1 MPAAL
6 RILALALFLALLFW
20 WAAAGMNPGWTKTSV
35 STMETDR
42 VTGIDYPVWKKQF
55 VPGIDL
61 LAVGTGCAAVLIG
74 ISFLPFLSR
83 NTKNQQL

>member
-1 MPAAL
+1 MSSFL
-6 RILALALFLALLFW
+6 RLGTLILWLTILSWWILA
-20 WAAAGMNPGWTKTSV
+20 GRNPGWTKTSV
-35 STMETDR
+35 STMQTDP

-61 LAVGTGCAAVLIG
+61 LAVGNGCAVVLFG
-74 ISFLPFLSR
+74 VSFLPFLSL